1 MKNDNDQINQI
12 KKENDYFSDTNF
24 GLEYNLTSLKKQDL
38 ESGVYKIKYLPR
50 HYEIGGLVQL
60 LDSYDQI
67 ILEFENYPQNTIRQD
82 SVLNSVTSSES
93 SEFFPRTD
101 GRLLEKQNE

>member
-1 MKNDNDQINQI
+1 MKNDKDEIHQT
-12 KKENDYFSDTNF
+12 KKEIDYFSDTNLA
-24 GLEYNLTSLKKQDL
+24 LEYNLTSLTKQDL

-67 ILEFENYPQNTIRQD
+67 ILEFENYPKHSMR
-82 SVLNSVTSSES
+82 
-93 SEFFPRTD
+93 
-101 GRLLEKQNE
+101 